1 MKTEKNRFLGPVSQ
15 RQRKRTQN
23 AFSLGSNPR
32 GAKSLFKIKEG
43 DTMTNENLVKELKD
57 RYRRFLSNGR
67 NSESFGIMR
76 KLRRKIN
83 RAKAGIAIA

>member
-1 MKTEKNRFLGPVSQ
+1 
-15 RQRKRTQN
+15 
-23 AFSLGSNPR
+23 
-32 GAKSLFKIKEG
+32 
-43 DTMTNENLVKELKD
+43 MTNESLVKELKD